1 MARKKRPSR
10 LKHWFIPNRNNY
22 YKPAFFST
30 ASVACVLTVLVLLE
44 GAYIA
49 STRTDFFR
57 TNFMASVL
65 PGALVSLANDD
76 RAAAGVGALTD
87 DPLLDQAAQNK
98 ADDMAAKGY
107 FSHVTPD
114 GKQPW
119 YWFDLV
125 GYPYTYAGENL
136 AVNFTDSK
144 DVENAWMASPTH
156 HANLVKPQYT
166 QVGIGVAQGKYQGKE
181 ATFVVQFFAARSDA
195 GKLAAAPPAAIA
207 VAGSALGTS
216 AQKPA
221 QAPAVPAATSSIKT
235 AAASGT
241 APTSSVAFATASGTA
256 TTAVLGAEVSPP
268 AAAGFLGAIATSPT
282 HDLVFILT
290 ALIILVAVLLI
301 IAVVVKARVQYKE
314 VIGGGLVLLV
324 ALLGL
329 LLFTKSNAHP
339 VQLPGDTQAAAVFTA
354 VGH

>member
-1 MARKKRPSR
+1 
-10 LKHWFIPNRNNY
+10 
-22 YKPAFFST
+22 
-30 ASVACVLTVLVLLE
+30 
-44 GAYIA
+44 
-49 STRTDFFR
+49 
-57 TNFMASVL
+57 
-65 PGALVSLANDD
+65 
-76 RAAAGVGALTD
+76 
-87 DPLLDQAAQNK
+87 
-98 ADDMAAKGY
+98 
-107 FSHVTPD
+107 VTPD

-166 QVGIGVAQGKYQGKE
+166 QVGIGVAQGRYQGKE

-195 GKLAAAPPAAIA
+195 GKLAAAPATAIA
-207 VAGSALGTS
+207 VAGSALGKS
-216 AQKPA
+216 A
-221 QAPAVPAATSSIKT
+221 QAPATTSSIKP
-235 AAASGT
+235 AAAA
-241 APTSSVAFATASGTA
+241 APTSSVEFATASGTA

-268 AAAGFLGAIATSPT
+268 AAAAGFLGAIATSPT
-282 HDLVFILT
+282 HDLIFILT
-290 ALIILVAVLLI
+290 ALIIIVAVLLI

-329 LLFTKSNAHP
+329 LLFTKSNVHP
-339 VQLPGDTQAAAVFTA
+339 VQLPGDTQAAAVYSA
-354 VGH
+354 LQ

>member
-1 MARKKRPSR
+1 MARRKKESR
-10 LKHWFIPNRNNY
+10 LKNWFIPHRGNY

-30 ASVACVLTVLVLLE
+30 ASVAGVLMLLVLLE

-49 STRTDFFR
+49 STRTDFFS

-76 RAAAGVGALTD
+76 REAAGVGELQD
-87 DPLLDQAAQNK
+87 DPLLAQAAQDK

-119 YWFDLV
+119 YWFDQV
-125 GYPYTYAGENL
+125 NYPYTYAGENL

-166 QVGIGVAQGKYQGKE
+166 QVGIGVAQGKYQGKD

-195 GKLAAAPPAAIA
+195 GKLAATPASAISTIADAAANKPAAAAKAPPPA
-207 VAGSALGTS
+207 TS
-216 AQKPA
+216 AKTA
-221 QAPAVPAATSSIKT
+221 STSKT
-235 AAASGT
+235 ASSTVLAAAS
-241 APTSSVAFATASGTA
+241 STASP
-256 TTAVLGAEVSPP
+256 TAVLGAEVSPP
-268 AAAGFLGAIATSPT
+268 AAAVGFFGAIATSPT
-282 HDLVFILT
+282 HDLIFILT
-290 ALIILVAVLLI
+290 ALIIIVAVLLI

-324 ALLGL
+324 AILGL
-329 LLFTKSNAHP
+329 LLFTKSHVTP
-339 VQLPGDTQAAAVFTA
+339 VTLPGDTQAAAVYSA
-354 VGH
+354 LQ